1 MGNISDLEANISQM
15 QQLLNAAQNDI
26 QKKTFALFHWEIV
39 IMIYLCLTNL
49 TFQF

>member
-26 QKKTFALFHWEIV
+26 QKKTFEEIISLIISSEV
-39 IMIYLCLTNL
+39 IFNRT
-49 TFQF
+49 